1 MKVPLATALLLLCA
15 ACSQQDAPSD
25 QIVETAEDVVDPA
38 AAEALPLAKG
48 RFAPRDDCAE
58 VEGANPFRRELA
70 AAVEARDADRLAA
83 LAANDIKLD
92 FGDGGGVAELRKRL
106 ADPSWDLWDELGE
119 LMALGC
125 ATNEQGGIAIPW
137 YFEQDL
143 SEADPASGM
152 LVTGEDVP
160 VLEAPDPASR
170 RLAAVSWDVVEIASL
185 EPDKPYQRVET
196 GDKVVGFVPTGK
208 LRSLL
213 DYRLIAS
220 SRNGKWSVTSLVA
233 GD

>member
-1 MKVPLATALLLLCA
+1 MRRLLAIALLLACA

-25 QIVETAEDVVDPA
+25 QIVETAKDVVDPA
-38 AAEALPLAKG
+38 TAEASPLAKG

-70 AAVEARDADRLAA
+70 AAVKARDAERLAA
-83 LAANDIKLD
+83 LAADDIKLD
-92 FGDGGGVAELRKRL
+92 FGDSTGAAELRKRL
-106 ADPSWDLWDELGE
+106 ADPLWDKFDE

-125 ATNEQGGIAIPW
+125 AANEQGGITIPW

-143 SEADPASGM
+143 SFADPASGM

-170 RLAAVSWDVVEIASL
+170 RLATVSWDVVEIASL
-185 EPDKPYQRVET
+185 QPDEPYQRIET
-196 GDKVVGFVPTGK
+196 GDKVVGFVATGK

-220 SRNGKWSVTSLVA
+220 SRNGKWSVTSFVA